1 MGPEIVVG
9 LLIAWAAGRDR
20 RLAPSGYTGEALD
33 RAMDRVH
40 AVVVARLG
48 GSEAVERLLVEAG
61 TERGAVTGR
70 TRADA
75 VRTIADT
82 IRADPAFAAALHAAA
97 GSPAPLPAPL
107 PAPGLRTRLLI
118 QARTRPAV
126 AAALVAT
133 AIVLVAGVI
142 GLITGSDLPTTESA
156 PPSSA
161 ATGPAGTGK
170 AGPDA
175 LIGTWTPSDGTAP
188 KIFTTNGGTC
198 TGFGTAANCTLAIAP
213 DPAGRYALVVR
224 QSADSSHYELEFLAA
239 DHLVVYDAGGSRL
252 YELDRV

>member
-20 RLAPSGYTGEALD
+20 RLAPSGFTGEAVDL
-33 RAMDRVH
+33 AMDRVH

-75 VRTIADT
+75 IRAIADT
-82 IRADPAFAAALHAAA
+82 ISADPAFAAALHAAA
-97 GSPAPLPAPL
+97 GSPAPVPD
-107 PAPGLRTRLLI
+107 PGLRTRLLV
-118 QARTRPAV
+118 QARTRPGI

-133 AIVLVAGVI
+133 AIVLVAGII
-142 GLITGSDLPTTESA
+142 GLISGSDLPTTEST

-175 LIGTWTPSDGTAP
+175 LVGTWTPSDGTAP
-188 KIFTTNGGTC
+188 KMFTANGGTC
-198 TGFGTAANCTLAIAP
+198 TGFGTAASCTLAIAP

-224 QSADSSHYELEFLAA
+224 QSADSSHYGVEFVAA

>member
-20 RLAPSGYTGEALD
+20 RLAPAGFAGEPLD
-33 RAMDRVH
+33 LAMDRVH

-75 VRTIADT
+75 IHAIADT
-82 IRADPAFAAALHAAA
+82 LRADPAFATALRTAA
-97 GSPAPLPAPL
+97 GTPAPRPT
-107 PAPGLRTRLLI
+107 PGLRTRLLAY
-118 QARTRPAV
+118 ARAHPTTT
-126 AAALVAT
+126 AALAAT
-133 AIVLVAGVI
+133 AIVLVAGLI
-142 GLITGSDLPTTESA
+142 GLISGDDLPTTEST
-156 PPSSA
+156 PPA
-161 ATGPAGTGK
+161 ATGGPAGTGK

-198 TGFGTAANCTLAIAP
+198 AGFGTATTCTLAIAP
-213 DPAGRYALVVR
+213 DPAGRYTLVVR
-224 QSADSSHYELEFLAA
+224 QSVDNALYGVEFLAA
-239 DHLVVYDAGGSRL
+239 DHLVVYDAGGVRL
-252 YELDRV
+252 YDLDRA

>member
-20 RLAPSGYTGEALD
+20 RLAPSGFSGEALD
-33 RAMDRVH
+33 RTMDRVH

-48 GSEAVERLLVEAG
+48 GSETVERLLVEAG

-82 IRADPAFAAALHAAA
+82 IRADSAFAAAL
-97 GSPAPLPAPL
+97 
-107 PAPGLRTRLLI
+107 R
-118 QARTRPAV
+118 

-133 AIVLVAGVI
+133 AIALVAGVI
-142 GLITGSDLPTTESA
+142 GLISGSDLPTTESA
-156 PPSSA
+156 PPSST

-198 TGFGTAANCTLAIAP
+198 TGFGTAADCTLAIAP

-224 QSADSSHYELEFLAA
+224 QSADSSHYGVEFVAA